1 MTGRNIEE
9 IEKEIRQ
16 NLQPKKLNVD
26 AACSPVKL
34 PDSPPK
40 KKQSIIEQQ
49 KLKVDAACS
58 PVKFPDQPKSKK
70 RSINEILMEE

>member
-9 IEKEIRQ
+9 IEKDIRQ
-16 NLQPKKLNVD
+16 NLQPK
-26 AACSPVKL
+26 
-34 PDSPPK
+34 
-40 KKQSIIEQQ
+40 

-70 RSINEILMEE
+70 RSINEILIEE